1 MKSIQKKEK
10 EKVDKPIIITSVD
23 EIIENGNI

>member
-10 EKVDKPIIITSVD
+10 KKVDKPIIIKSVD